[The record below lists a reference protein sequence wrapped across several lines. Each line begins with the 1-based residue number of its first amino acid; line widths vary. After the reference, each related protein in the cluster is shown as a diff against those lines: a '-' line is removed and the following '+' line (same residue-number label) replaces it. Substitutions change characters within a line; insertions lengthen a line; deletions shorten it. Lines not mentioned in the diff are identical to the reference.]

1 MTHLAKHE
9 FERHGG
15 PQLQRI
21 VGVVSNW
28 SGSLFELLRYVT
40 FTFNVMVGNADLHGK
55 NISFLHRGDGRIDV
69 APMYD
74 VMCTTHYDGTTAGR
88 HVDTELGLFIA
99 EQTDILAVT
108 AADLIA
114 EARSWGMRA
123 NTAAALISELADT
136 VLAALDNTA
145 AMAGAEVPDT
155 LVARIRERTRSF
167 A

>member
-123 NTAAALISELADT
+123 NTAAALISELAAA

-145 AMAGAEVPDT
+145 VLAGAEVPDA
-155 LVARIRERTRSF
+155 LAGRIRDRTRSF